1 MKLNKCVIIDDD
13 EYAIEGLKNYIR
25 SVPTL
30 ILEKSYTDPV
40 EALMDITAGE
50 MIDLILLDINMPK
63 INGLELSREIRQKT
77 RKLVFTTSYTK
88 YGYEAFEAEADAY
101 LLKPYTL
108 SKFAATVSKLFPK
121 QVSPVQ
127 ETEADDD
134 FFFVKD
140 KNDNFK
146 MIKIRYQDV
155 VAVESQQN
163 YVFIHS
169 VTKKVL
175 TYMTLGEISKVFQP
189 LQNFVQFQRS
199 FIINKD
205 HIESI
210 DGNMIKMINGI
221 HVTVGDYYR
230 KDYVAFLERNLIK
243 TKRKD

>member
-101 LLKPYTL
+101 LLK
-108 SKFAATVSKLFPK
+108 
-121 QVSPVQ
+121 
-127 ETEADDD
+127 
-134 FFFVKD
+134 
-140 KNDNFK
+140 
-146 MIKIRYQDV
+146 
-155 VAVESQQN
+155 
-163 YVFIHS
+163 
-169 VTKKVL
+169 
-175 TYMTLGEISKVFQP
+175 
-189 LQNFVQFQRS
+189 
-199 FIINKD
+199 
-205 HIESI
+205 
-210 DGNMIKMINGI
+210 
-221 HVTVGDYYR
+221 
-230 KDYVAFLERNLIK
+230 
-243 TKRKD
+243 